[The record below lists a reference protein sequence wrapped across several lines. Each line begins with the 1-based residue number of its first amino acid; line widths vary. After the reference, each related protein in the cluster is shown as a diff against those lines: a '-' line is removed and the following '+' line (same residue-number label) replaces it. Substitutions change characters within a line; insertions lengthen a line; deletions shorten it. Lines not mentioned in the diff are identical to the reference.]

1 MKGVE
6 NVFTQHTTVLKDIM
20 DSLLKG
26 RLSEESYP
34 TLGNEMN
41 LSRSALTNF
50 PTVDIINYFFTIGR
64 VQDVVIFIVGGVT
77 YEESLAVHQ
86 FCRSNNGVRIVLG
99 GTMFHNSNSFLAD
112 VEMAVKGASNTKK
125 NASSLSGRH
134 IKLT

>member
-41 LSRSALTNF
+41 LARYALTNF
-50 PTVDIINYFFTIGR
+50 HAVDIINYF
-64 VQDVVIFIVGGVT
+64 VQFAEFKT
-77 YEESLAVHQ
+77 WLFLSSEE
-86 FCRSNNGVRIVLG
+86 
-99 GTMFHNSNSFLAD
+99 
-112 VEMAVKGASNTKK
+112 
-125 NASSLSGRH
+125 
-134 IKLT
+134 